1 MQLVKSALREQRM
14 TSKSKKIKKS
24 QEHDPTPHK
33 QGKHRQNAPQKQPE
47 QQPAE
52 LQEVHRVA
60 DECRQDSL
68 APETVHACCFL
79 NGFLL
84 YSRFTPELFIKDV
97 RLLTDKQTKAPKGCA
112 FVEFNNKDA
121 LQIALNYD
129 GRTLGERRIR
139 VELTAGG
146 GGKSKN
152 RMEKI
157 KKKNADLRKRRASAN
172 YADLKKKKIMQ
183 EETDGST
190 QSPTFDTPR
199 KKRPA
204 KMCLEGKQKRR
215 K

>member
-1 MQLVKSALREQRM
+1 MKRSMQLVKSALREQRM

-33 QGKHRQNAPQKQPE
+33 QGKHRQNAPQKQSE

-60 DECRQDSL
+60 DECRQDSQKVRYVL
-68 APETVHACCFL
+68 FVGNLPLSASADEVRSFFGRKL
-79 NGFLL
+79 Q
-84 YSRFTPELFIKDV
+84 LFIKDV

-172 YADLKKKKIMQ
+172 YVPQICLSARALFYA
-183 EETDGST
+183 ST
-190 QSPTFDTPR
+190 RTS
-199 KKRPA
+199 
-204 KMCLEGKQKRR
+204 LV
-215 K
+215 